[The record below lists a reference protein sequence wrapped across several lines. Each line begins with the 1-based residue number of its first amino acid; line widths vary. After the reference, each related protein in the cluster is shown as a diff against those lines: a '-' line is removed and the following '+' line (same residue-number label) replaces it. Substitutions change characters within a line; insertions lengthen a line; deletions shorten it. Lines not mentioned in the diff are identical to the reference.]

1 APAMKKLLAVVAL
14 CLCAAVPWL
23 QDTASQDKPAAP
35 PTLEALLK
43 QLDHKDVEVRVQAMM
58 ELAEFGPK
66 AAPALKR
73 LLAALEERDE
83 DLRLNAA
90 LALGKI
96 GKEAVTPLAGLLK
109 SADEEVRF
117 YAVWA
122 IGGIGSDA
130 SGAVPQVIR

>member
-1 APAMKKLLAVVAL
+1 RRLKDFRSLRLPKSKTSEVLQPSITTGKFGCVVFWSLLRAPAMKKLLAVVAL

-73 LLAALEERDE
+73 LLAA
-83 DLRLNAA
+83 
-90 LALGKI
+90 
-96 GKEAVTPLAGLLK
+96 
-109 SADEEVRF
+109 
-117 YAVWA
+117 
-122 IGGIGSDA
+122 
-130 SGAVPQVIR
+130 